1 MKIEHIKLTNFRNYD
16 ELELDFNP
24 NINIIVGNNGQGKTN
39 ILESIYVL
47 SLSKSNRDG
56 YDSDMI
62 KFEKESLSLEGKII
76 DNDLIKKLR
85 VDITPNKK
93 KVFINNKEIH
103 KIKDYISNFC
113 VISFVPTD
121 LDIIKGSPSVRRNLL
136 NIDISQLYNNYIT
149 YLNEYNKIIKIRND
163 YLKKLYINN
172 NSDFRYLD
180 VINEKMIEKADKIY
194 EYRFKFI
201 EEINKN
207 IADIYKK
214 ITGLDG
220 LTVKYEN
227 TLGLDSYDKE
237 KIKETYLKKLKK
249 HLNQEMMQGISLIGP
264 HRDDFTFYLDN
275 VDMKVYSSQGQ
286 QRMAIIAFKISELSY
301 YKKIIGSYPV
311 LLLDDI
317 FSEID
322 IKKRNK
328 IINFLKKDIQTI
340 ITTTDI
346 NDISKKLLDNA
357 VIYNISNKKI
367 TKKGKVKDGRRESNR
382 KL

>member
-1 MKIEHIKLTNFRNYD
+1 MKIEHIKLINFRNYD

-24 NINIIVGNNGQGKTN
+24 NINIIEGNNGQGKTN

-62 KFEKESLSLEGKII
+62 KFEKDSLSLEGKII

-93 KVFINNKEIH
+93 RVFINNKEIH

-136 NIDISQLYNNYIT
+136 NIDISQLFNNYIT

-207 IADIYKK
+207 IGDIYKK

-220 LTVKYEN
+220 LIIKYEN
-227 TLGLDSYDKE
+227 TLGLDSYDKD
-237 KIKETYLKKLKK
+237 KIKETYIKKLKK
-249 HLNQEMMQGISLIGP
+249 HLNQEMMQGMTLVGP

>member
-93 KVFINNKEIH
+93 RVFINNKEIH

-163 YLKKLYINN
+163 YLKKLYIN
-172 NSDFRYLD
+172 L
-180 VINEKMIEKADKIY
+180 
-194 EYRFKFI
+194 
-201 EEINKN
+201 EI
-207 IADIYKK
+207 IADGRNRRY
-214 ITGLDG
+214 TANPS
-220 LTVKYEN
+220 T
-227 TLGLDSYDKE
+227 S
-237 KIKETYLKKLKK
+237 
-249 HLNQEMMQGISLIGP
+249 GII
-264 HRDDFTFYLDN
+264 
-275 VDMKVYSSQGQ
+275 
-286 QRMAIIAFKISELSY
+286 IIAIQNNAFFIQVRLGPVSP
-301 YKKIIGSYPV
+301 IIM
-311 LLLDDI
+311 
-317 FSEID
+317 
-322 IKKRNK
+322 
-328 IINFLKKDIQTI
+328 
-340 ITTTDI
+340 
-346 NDISKKLLDNA
+346 
-357 VIYNISNKKI
+357 
-367 TKKGKVKDGRRESNR
+367 
-382 KL
+382 

>member
-1 MKIEHIKLTNFRNYD
+1 MKIAHIKLTNFRSYD
-16 ELELDFNP
+16 DLELDFSP

-47 SLSKSNRDG
+47 SLTKSNRAG
-56 YDSDMI
+56 FDSDMI
-62 KFEKESLSLEGKII
+62 KFEKDSLSIEGKIN
-76 DNDLIKKLR
+76 DNDIIKKLK
-85 VDITPNKK
+85 VDINPNKK
-93 KVFINNKEIH
+93 RVYINNKKIQ

-113 VISFVPTD
+113 VISFVPND

-136 NIDISQLYNNYIT
+136 NIDISQMFNNYIV

-180 VINEKMIEKADKIY
+180 VINEKMIEKAEKIY

-201 EEINKN
+201 EEINNN
-207 IADIYKK
+207 IDDIYKK

-220 LTVKYEN
+220 LTIKYEN
-227 TLGLDSYDKE
+227 TLGLASFNKE
-237 KIKETYLKKLKK
+237 EFKDIYLKKLKK
-249 HLNQEMMQGISLIGP
+249 HLNQEMMQGMTLVGP
-264 HRDDFTFYLDN
+264 HRDDFTFYLN
-275 VDMKVYSSQGQ
+275 NIDMKIYSSQGQ
-286 QRMAIIAFKISELSY
+286 QRMAIIAFKISELNY

-328 IINFLKKDIQTI
+328 IISFLKKDIQTI

-346 NDISKKLLDNA
+346 NDISPKILDNA
-357 VIYNISNKKI
+357 VIYNISNNKI
-367 TKKGKVKDGRRESNR
+367 TKKGSLKDGRRKSNR

>member
-1 MKIEHIKLTNFRNYD
+1 MKIEHIRLTNFRNYD

-62 KFEKESLSLEGKII
+62 KFEKESLSLEGKVV

-93 KVFINNKEIH
+93 RVFINNKEIH

-214 ITGLDG
+214 ITGLAG
-220 LTVKYEN
+220 LTIKYDN

-346 NDISKKLLDNA
+346 NDISEKLLDNA

>member
-62 KFEKESLSLEGKII
+62 KFEKDNLSIEGKII
-76 DNDLIKKLR
+76 DNELIKKLR

-93 KVFINNKEIH
+93 SVFVNNKEIH

-121 LDIIKGSPSVRRNLL
+121 LDIIKGSPSIRRNLL
-136 NIDISQLYNNYIT
+136 NIDISQLFNNYIT

-194 EYRFKFI
+194 EYRFAFI

-220 LTVKYEN
+220 LTIKYEN
-227 TLGLDSYDKE
+227 TLGLDCYDKD
-237 KIKETYLKKLKK
+237 KLKDTYLKKLKK
-249 HLNQEMMQGISLIGP
+249 HLNQEMMQGMTLVGP

-286 QRMAIIAFKISELSY
+286 QRMAIIAFKISELNY

-328 IINFLKKDIQTI
+328 IISFLKKDIQTI

-357 VIYNISNKKI
+357 VIYKIDNKKI
-367 TKKGKVKDGRRESNR
+367 TKKGSIKDGRRKGNG

>member
-1 MKIEHIKLTNFRNYD
+1 MKIEHIRLTNFRNYD

-62 KFEKESLSLEGKII
+62 KFEKDNLSIEGKIT
-76 DNDLIKKLR
+76 DNELIKKLR

-93 KVFINNKEIH
+93 SVFVNNKEIH

-121 LDIIKGSPSVRRNLL
+121 LDIIKGSPSIRRNLL
-136 NIDISQLYNNYIT
+136 NIDISQLFNNYIT

-194 EYRFKFI
+194 EYRFAFI
-201 EEINKN
+201 EEINKS
-207 IADIYKK
+207 ISDIYKK
-214 ITGLDG
+214 ITGLEG
-220 LTVKYEN
+220 LTIKYEN
-227 TLGLDSYDKE
+227 TLGLEYYDKE
-237 KIKETYLKKLKK
+237 KVRETYLKKLKK
-249 HLNQEMMQGISLIGP
+249 HLNQEMMQGMTLVGP
-264 HRDDFTFYLDN
+264 HRDDFTFFLNN
-275 VDMKVYSSQGQ
+275 VDLKVYSSQGQ
-286 QRMAIIAFKISELSY
+286 QRMDIIAFKISELNY

-357 VIYNISNKKI
+357 VIYKIDNKNS
-367 TKKGKVKDGRRESNR
+367 TKKGSIKDGRRKSNG

>member
-1 MKIEHIKLTNFRNYD
+1 MKIEHIRLTNFRNYD

-62 KFEKESLSLEGKII
+62 KFEKDSLSIEGKII
-76 DNDLIKKLR
+76 DNELIKKLR

-93 KVFINNKEIH
+93 SVFVNNKEIH

-121 LDIIKGSPSVRRNLL
+121 LDIIKGSPSIRRNLL
-136 NIDISQLYNNYIT
+136 NIDISQLFNNYIT

-163 YLKKLYINN
+163 YLKKIYINN

-194 EYRFKFI
+194 EYRFAFI
-201 EEINKN
+201 EEINKK

-220 LTVKYEN
+220 LTIKYEN
-227 TLGLDSYDKE
+227 TLGLDCYDKD
-237 KIKETYLKKLKK
+237 KLKDTYLKKLKK
-249 HLNQEMMQGISLIGP
+249 HLNQEMMQGMTLVGP

-286 QRMAIIAFKISELSY
+286 QRMAIIAFKISELNY

-328 IINFLKKDIQTI
+328 IISFLKKDIQTI

-357 VIYNISNKKI
+357 VIYKIDNKKI
-367 TKKGKVKDGRRESNR
+367 TKKGSIKDGRRKGNG

>member
-93 KVFINNKEIH
+93 RVFINNKEIH

-220 LTVKYEN
+220 LTIKYDN

-367 TKKGKVKDGRRESNR
+367 TKKGKVKDERRESNR

>member
-1 MKIEHIKLTNFRNYD
+1 MKIEHIRLTNFRNYD

-62 KFEKESLSLEGKII
+62 KFEKDSLSIEGKII
-76 DNDLIKKLR
+76 DNELIKKLR

-93 KVFINNKEIH
+93 SVFVNNKEIH

-121 LDIIKGSPSVRRNLL
+121 LDIIKGSPSIRRNLL
-136 NIDISQLYNNYIT
+136 NIDISQLFNNYIT

-194 EYRFKFI
+194 EYRFAFI

-220 LTVKYEN
+220 LTIKYEN
-227 TLGLDSYDKE
+227 TLGLDCYDKD
-237 KIKETYLKKLKK
+237 KLKDTYLKKLKK
-249 HLNQEMMQGISLIGP
+249 HLNQEMMQGMTLVGP

-286 QRMAIIAFKISELSY
+286 QRMAIIAFKISELNY

-328 IINFLKKDIQTI
+328 IISFLKKDIQTI

-357 VIYNISNKKI
+357 VIYKIDNKKI
-367 TKKGKVKDGRRESNR
+367 TKKGSIKDGRRKGNG